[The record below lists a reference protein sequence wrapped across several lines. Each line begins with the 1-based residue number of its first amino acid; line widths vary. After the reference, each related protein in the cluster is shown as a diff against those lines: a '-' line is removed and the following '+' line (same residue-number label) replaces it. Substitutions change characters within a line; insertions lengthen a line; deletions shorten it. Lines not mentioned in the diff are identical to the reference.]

1 MRKNRLQ
8 RLLDLLIGD
17 RKRRLAVL
25 GGVAFALF
33 VPAIALAQTPPAHGA
48 APPPAAGPAAA
59 APHGGEAGHAAGASA
74 HPGSE
79 HAGPAHEG
87 DHAGHDPAPFN
98 FADTERFSR
107 EKQAE
112 AKGETGEHNK
122 PVTPFLYL
130 LINAAILFGAYYYLG
145 KKPVSDG
152 LAARRATVARELD
165 EAAKVKGEAE
175 DRLADYKKRL
185 AEMDKELQVIREEI
199 IASGEKERD
208 RIVKD
213 AEEKAERMRK
223 DAQFLLEQ
231 ELKQLRNELVRH
243 AVDMA
248 SAAAEEV
255 LKSKLTQADH
265 DRVADEFLAQL
276 SAAKAVGASAS
287 KQGGAA

>member
-1 MRKNRLQ
+1 MRKTRLQ
-8 RLLDLLIGD
+8 RLLEVLMGD

-25 GGVAFALF
+25 GGVAFAVF
-33 VPAIALAQTPPAHGA
+33 VPATALAQTPPAHGA
-48 APPPAAGPAAA
+48 APAAA
-59 APHGGEAGHAAGASA
+59 APHGEAAHAAGA
-74 HPGSE
+74 
-79 HAGPAHEG
+79 PAHEG
-87 DHAGHDPAPFN
+87 GEHGAAAHEGGHEGAHDPAPFN

-112 AKGETGEHNK
+112 AKGEGGEHNK

-145 KKPVSDG
+145 KKPVSEG

-165 EAAKVKGEAE
+165 EAAKVKAEAE
-175 DRLADYKKRL
+175 ERLADYTKRL

-231 ELKQLRNELVRH
+231 ELKQLRNELIRH
-243 AVDMA
+243 AVDIA
-248 SAAAEEV
+248 STAAEEV
-255 LKSKLTQADH
+255 LKTKLTPADH
-265 DRVADEFLAQL
+265 DRVADEYLAQL
-276 SAAKAVGASAS
+276 AAAKPAGASAS
-287 KQGGAA
+287 KQGGVA